1 MRSIDKRK
9 DKGFEIPKIR
19 LHGLRIRRPN
29 EEEIRFFKEQKHP
42 IPIFVIEKESPKKLN
57 YID

>member
-9 DKGFEIPKIR
+9 DKGFEKAKN
-19 LHGLRIRRPN
+19 LFHGLRIRRPN
-29 EEEIRFFKEQKHP
+29 KEEIRFFKEQNQP
-42 IPIFVIEKESPKKLN
+42 IPLFVIEKASPKKLS